1 MVVRNLV
8 VMSALEFE
16 QLNGLVAAAGAEG
29 VREIINAFWRSTDSL
44 AEALLGQIESGN
56 LDEASRTAHAIK
68 GSAANVG
75 ATLIA
80 DSAREVENAARS
92 GAHGD
97 LIDASEDLKKA
108 INETRGAFADFFAK
122 VA

>member
-1 MVVRNLV
+1 MELRNEQA
-8 VMSALEFE
+8 MSILEFE

-44 AEALLGQIESGN
+44 IEALAEQIAQANPE
-56 LDEASRTAHAIK
+56 EAARTAHAIK

-75 ATLIA
+75 ATSIA
-80 DSAREVENAARS
+80 SAARAVEMAARA
-92 GAHGD
+92 GTPGD
-97 LIDASEDLKKA
+97 LVDATEDLRRA
-108 INETRGAFADFFAK
+108 TDETRGAFDDFFAK